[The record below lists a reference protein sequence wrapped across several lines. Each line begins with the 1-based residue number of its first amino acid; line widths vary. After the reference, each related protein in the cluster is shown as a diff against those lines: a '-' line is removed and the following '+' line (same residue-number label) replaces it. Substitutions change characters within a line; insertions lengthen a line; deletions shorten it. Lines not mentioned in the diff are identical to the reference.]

1 MCWMN
6 YIKWNEL
13 DNIFLEKTHFDWK
26 LNKNRMTPKFE
37 EKKRKMLVAVFLSR
51 VDSAAIYFYGL
62 AWAEPTDLSSGR
74 QNLRNVTSLVD

>member
-1 MCWMN
+1 MN

-13 DNIFLEKTHFDWK
+13 DNFFLSKKHILIENWT
-26 LNKNRMTPKFE
+26 KNRMTPKFE

-74 QNLRNVTSLVD
+74 QNLGNVTSLVD